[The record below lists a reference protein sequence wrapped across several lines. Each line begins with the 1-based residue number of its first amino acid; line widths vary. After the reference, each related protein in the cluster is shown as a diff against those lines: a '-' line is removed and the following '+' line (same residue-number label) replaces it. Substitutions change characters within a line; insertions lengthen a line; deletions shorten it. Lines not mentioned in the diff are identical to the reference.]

1 MPDSAPTSFSPS
13 SSGIERTEVIK
24 NPEDMVRVTTEDF
37 SKIKNRMDI
46 CCDFDGIRVT
56 FEVKPIWNAY
66 CALKGRGIR
75 LRWITEVTKENIY
88 FCKELA
94 KIAELRHLDGIKSA
108 FGIHDGLE
116 YRASARVNSL
126 GQLPRELIK
135 TNVKEIVE
143 QQQYVY
149 DILWARAIPFRQR
162 IREIEEGAKRDFIDT
177 IQDFDEVQNVLNTA
191 LNSVTDEVMI
201 IFPSVNIFYKYVHE
215 GLLGKISELVSSRQ
229 VTVRIL
235 LPDTEGTI
243 EINRMVP
250 NHGIQKEI
258 DVLCYSKSIDNRLT
272 IFVLDNEF
280 SLTIEVRDES
290 KNSLFEFTGLAT
302 FSNSESTVLSYIS
315 IFENL
320 WMDNSKP

>member
-1 MPDSAPTSFSPS
+1 M
-13 SSGIERTEVIK
+13 
-24 NPEDMVRVTTEDF
+24 
-37 SKIKNRMDI
+37 
-46 CCDFDGIRVT
+46 
-56 FEVKPIWNAY
+56 
-66 CALKGRGIR
+66 
-75 LRWITEVTKENIY
+75 
-88 FCKELA
+88 
-94 KIAELRHLDGIKSA
+94 
-108 FGIHDGLE
+108 E

-177 IQDFDEVQNVLNTA
+177 IQDFDEIQNVLNTA

-215 GLLGKISELVSSRQ
+215 GLLGKISELISSRQ
-229 VTVRIL
+229 ITVRIL

-243 EINRMVP
+243 EINRMVT

-258 DVLCYSKSIDNRLT
+258 GVLYYSKSINNRLT
-272 IFVLDNEF
+272 IFILDNEF

-290 KNSLFEFTGLAT
+290 KNSLFESTGLAT

-320 WMDNSKP
+320 WIDNNKP